1 MTGGDGVHCNLI
13 SKKLSQLSRKLV
25 VLAQVQT
32 DQGQRR
38 APLLLV
44 LGGMVIVAPGI
55 PTVSK
60 L

>member
-1 MTGGDGVHCNLI
+1 MTGRDGVHGNLI
-13 SKKLSQLSRKLV
+13 SKKLSQLSLMLG
-25 VLAQVQT
+25 VLAQVQI

-55 PTVSK
+55 PHG
-60 L
+60 